1 MNYAEHKTLVINI
14 SEMFI
19 KRDHNKSR
27 NCYQRINRND
37 QHSGNKKNQQTTV
50 KVVGEDYHGTFPG
63 VILPKEII
71 VYDKKIDDFK
81 KEIGKIYRSKR
92 VHEALS
98 EMVDTRLN
106 HINTEKVQLNNAIGG
121 SIQLKDVK
129 ITCTKHSNNRIEID
143 GKFLKRNITRV
154 TSRRIETIILLFS
167 KLESNDSHERK
178 RIYSGLTTVI
188 EEDLIPSW
196 ETKMILK
203 KKVKVVDVIDHIDDL
218 VVENFILD
226 IRIQDFKIEKE
237 VFTAIH
243 YKAIPRKKLNLATVT
258 RMGRSDPNSLRT
270 TGFQII
276 NHVRS
281 VPIFSNI

>member
-1 MNYAEHKTLVINI
+1 
-14 SEMFI
+14 MFI
-19 KRDHNKSR
+19 KRDNNKSCNR
-27 NCYQRINRND
+27 YQRTNSNNQHTRNK
-37 QHSGNKKNQQTTV
+37 QNQQTTV
-50 KVVGEDYHGTFPG
+50 KVMGEDYHGTFPG
-63 VILPKEII
+63 VTLPKEII

-92 VHEALS
+92 VHGALS
-98 EMVDTRLN
+98 EMIDTKLN
-106 HINTEKVQLNNAIGG
+106 HINTEKVQVNEVIGG
-121 SIQLKDVK
+121 SMQLKNVK
-129 ITCTKHSNNRIEID
+129 ITRTKHSNSQMEID
-143 GKFLKRNITRV
+143 GKFLKSNITRV

-178 RIYSGLTTVI
+178 RIHSGSTIAI

-203 KKVKVVDVIDHIDDL
+203 NKVKVVDVINHIDDL

-226 IRIQDFKIEKE
+226 IRIQDFKIEKD

-258 RMGRSDPNSLRT
+258 RIGSTDPDSPRT

-281 VPIFSNI
+281 VPFISNM